1 MNTNSKQS
9 ADKTHSAA
17 VCRIIGVF
25 LGLIAFIWLP
35 TSAVDASLQLKSPP
49 DCETTDPAP
58 CGPTDQVTV
67 FRWTRSENPQVHSYR
82 VIFSDRRDFSNGI
95 ILELPETGDE
105 KIIAPQVAPFRKTG
119 FDANTT
125 YYWRVVALDEFGG
138 EVEKSRE
145 VFSFWFSFI
154 SFNKKFTVI
163 TGLVK
168 SDFNQLGLAGARV
181 ALGSDAKSANSI
193 AATEFNGEYIVIAFT
208 DRGGFLISCQ
218 IEITFTKD
226 GFKPTT
232 VCLQPSGGQNGAIT
246 HDLVMESIGDVDGDG
261 IKDAAENA
269 STCLDPND
277 ADSDDDGI
285 VDGDEDTNKNGV
297 KDPGETDPCRLDT
310 DNDGIQDGTEWGLTL
325 NDIGAD
331 TDTAIFQPDLEPS
344 TKTNP
349 LDKDSD
355 NDGLPDGEEDLNHNG
370 RLDAGETEPSF
381 LSAGALPA
389 ILSLLL
395 GN

>member
-1 MNTNSKQS
+1 MHTNSKQS
-9 ADKTHSAA
+9 TDKTQSAA

-25 LGLIAFIWLP
+25 LALFVFIWLP
-35 TSAVDASLQLKSPP
+35 TPAVDASLQLKSPP
-49 DCETTDPAP
+49 DCERTDPAP
-58 CGPTDQVTV
+58 CGPTDAVTV
-67 FRWTRSENPQVHSYR
+67 FRWTRSENPLVHSYR

-95 ILELPETGDE
+95 ILELPELGDE
-105 KIIAPQVAPFRKTG
+105 EIIAPQVTPLRRTG
-119 FDANTT
+119 FSPQTT

-145 VFSFWFSFI
+145 VFSFWFPFI
-154 SFNKKFTVI
+154 PFDKKFTVI

-181 ALGSDAKSANSI
+181 ALGSNAKSANSI

-208 DRGGFLISCQ
+208 EGFGSQ

-232 VCLQPSGGQNGAIT
+232 VSWPPTRGQIT
-246 HDLVMESIGDVDGDG
+246 QDLEMESIGDVDGDG

-269 STCLDPND
+269 SSCLDADD
-277 ADSDDDGI
+277 ADTDNDGI
-285 VDGDEDTNKNGV
+285 ADGDEDMNKNGV
-297 KDPGETDPCRLDT
+297 KDSGETDPCRRDT
-310 DNDGIQDGTEWGLTL
+310 DNDGIQDGTELGLTL

-331 TDTAIFQPDLEPS
+331 TDTAIFQPDLGPS

-349 LDKDSD
+349 LDDDSD
-355 NDGLPDGEEDLNHNG
+355 NDGLSDGEEDLNRNG
-370 RLDAGETEPSF
+370 RVDAGETEPGF
-381 LSAGALPA
+381 LAAGALSA

-395 GN
+395 GD

>member
-1 MNTNSKQS
+1 MHTNSKQS
-9 ADKTHSAA
+9 TDKTQSAA

-25 LGLIAFIWLP
+25 LALFVFIWLP
-35 TSAVDASLQLKSPP
+35 TPAVDASLQLKSPP
-49 DCETTDPAP
+49 DCERTDPAP
-58 CGPTDQVTV
+58 CGPTDAVTV
-67 FRWTRSENPQVHSYR
+67 FRWTRSENPLVHSYR

-95 ILELPETGDE
+95 ILELPELGDE
-105 KIIAPQVAPFRKTG
+105 EIIAPQVTPLRRTG
-119 FDANTT
+119 FSPQTT

-145 VFSFWFSFI
+145 VFSFWFPFI
-154 SFNKKFTVI
+154 PFDKKFTVI

-181 ALGSDAKSANSI
+181 ALGSNAKSANSI

-208 DRGGFLISCQ
+208 EEFGSQ
-218 IEITFTKD
+218 IEIKFTKD

-232 VCLQPSGGQNGAIT
+232 VSLQNGAFK

-269 STCLDPND
+269 STCLDPDD
-277 ADSDDDGI
+277 ADTDDDGI
-285 VDGDEDTNKNGV
+285 LDGEEDTNNNGV
-297 KDPGETDPCRLDT
+297 KNSGETDPCRLDT
-310 DNDGIQDGTEWGLTL
+310 DNDSIQDGTELGLTL

-349 LDKDSD
+349 LDDDSD
-355 NDGLPDGEEDLNHNG
+355 NDGLPDGEEDLNRNG
-370 RLDAGETEPSF
+370 RVDAGETDPSF
-381 LSAGALPA
+381 LAAGALPA
-389 ILSLLL
+389 ILSLLI
-395 GN
+395 GD